1 MRLRRVVRYGLPLG
15 AVLGA
20 TFAVIWDLFSGHPEP
35 AEAAVFGII
44 GGLPIGAVIAA
55 AIPTRHG

>member
-1 MRLRRVVRYGLPLG
+1 
-15 AVLGA
+15 
-20 TFAVIWDLFSGHPEP
+20 VIWDAFSGHPEP

-55 AIPTRHG
+55 AIPNRRG